1 MDNDVIKILQTGNQC
16 VEWLAMSNMQAGP
29 GGWQS
34 ISDVERETGV
44 AKETLR
50 VWERRYQ
57 FPKPARDA
65 LGQRTY
71 CADDIN
77 KLRLIKRLIDLG
89 HRPGKI
95 IGLSIESLQELERPS
110 HGAPGAGVDDER
122 ARQLYGCLALCR
134 SDRSDDLRYRLSEI
148 MLQSGLHEFVV
159 DFLAPLNVMVGEA
172 WAAGEIAVH
181 EEHLYTESVQIVMR
195 HAIAT
200 IPARRGE
207 TDSAPRLLLTT
218 LPQER
223 HGLGLLMVEA
233 LAALAGGVCVSLGVQ
248 TPVADIVEAAVLHR
262 ADIVALSF
270 SSMMRPMQV
279 AGGLAE
285 LRATLPDSVEIWA
298 GGSAAVLHKH
308 PPSSI
313 RVLGLREIDAAL
325 HTWRERR
332 VRRAA
337 DQAAKLSAAPRP

>member
-1 MDNDVIKILQTGNQC
+1 MTD
-16 VEWLAMSNMQAGP
+16 AQAGP
-29 GGWQS
+29 GSMQS

-57 FPKPARDA
+57 FPQPTRDA

-71 CADDIN
+71 SAEDIS

-95 IGLSIESLQELERPS
+95 IGLSLDALQELERPKNGV
-110 HGAPGAGVDDER
+110 HGAAAGDER
-122 ARQLYGCLALCR
+122 AAQLHSCLALCR
-134 SDRSDDLRYRLSEI
+134 SHRSDDLRYRLSET

-159 DFLAPLNVMVGEA
+159 EFLAPLNVMVGEG

-195 HAIAT
+195 HAIAN
-200 IPARRGE
+200 IPARRDEAGA
-207 TDSAPRLLLTT
+207 APRLLLTT

-233 LAALAGGVCVSLGVQ
+233 LAALGGAVCISLGVQ
-248 TPVADIVEAAVLHR
+248 TPVGDIVEAAMLHR
-262 ADIVALSF
+262 ADILALSF
-270 SSMMRPMQV
+270 SSMMRPKQV
-279 AGGLAE
+279 ADALAE
-285 LRATLPDSVEIWA
+285 LRGILPESVEIWA
-298 GGSAAVLHKH
+298 GGSAAVLRKH
-308 PPSSI
+308 PPSSV
-313 RVLGLREIDAAL
+313 RVLGLRDIEGALDA
-325 HTWRERR
+325 WRERR
-332 VRRAA
+332 IQPSDA
-337 DQAAKLSAAPRP
+337 